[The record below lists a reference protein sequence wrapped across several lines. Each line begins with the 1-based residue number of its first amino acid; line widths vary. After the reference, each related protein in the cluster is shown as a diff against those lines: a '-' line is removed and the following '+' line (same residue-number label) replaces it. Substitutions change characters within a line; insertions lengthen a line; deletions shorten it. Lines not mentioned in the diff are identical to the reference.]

1 MKLLY
6 YLPWSY
12 GGLSDYAHPL
22 SNAITDLGIDV
33 TILCSPHYLTGNGER
48 YKCSFILQEIV
59 SNNPSPNKI
68 LRGLRFA
75 RITIQNYFKLV
86 EVIKNDQFEYVLMGA
101 YAEYFAPIWSPPFRQ
116 LAQKGVIFG
125 AIIHDPVRNT
135 VLGPLWW
142 HRWSIACAYSFLREA
157 FVHESTEL
165 DTVWSIPGLR
175 TTVIPHGS
183 YQFGSPSLTKEVARA
198 SFNLPHGSKV
208 MLAFGHIRDNK
219 NLDLILQAMVQFP
232 DVYLIVAGR
241 EQSASQL
248 PAGFYQE
255 LATSLGV
262 SERCR
267 WYVRF
272 IQNDEIANFFE
283 ASDFVLLTYSGSFCS
298 ASGVLNTAVYYRKPC
313 LVSSGKGSLK
323 TVVQEYE
330 LGVWIEPDNINSIS
344 SGICKLIETP
354 PKPNWNRYMQENS
367 WTASA
372 ESIIKSFKS
381 AKKHINLANTKL

>member
-6 YLPWSY
+6 YSPWSY

-22 SNAITDLGIDV
+22 SNAIADLGVDI
-33 TILCSPHYLTGNGER
+33 TILCSPHYPTGRGER
-48 YKCSFILQEIV
+48 YQCLPILQEIV
-59 SNNPSPNKI
+59 SNNPSPNKF

-86 EVIKNDQFEYVLMGA
+86 EVIKNNQFEYVLMGA

-116 LAQKGVIFG
+116 LAQKGIIFG
-125 AIIHDPVRNT
+125 AVIHDPVRNT
-135 VLGPLWW
+135 VLGPFWW

-157 FVHESTEL
+157 FVHESIEL
-165 DTVWSIPGLR
+165 DTVQSIPGLR
-175 TTVIPHGS
+175 TTVIPHGP
-183 YQFGSPSLTKEVARA
+183 YQFGSPSLTKEAARA
-198 SFNLPHGSKV
+198 SFKLPNGGIV

-232 DVYLIVAGR
+232 DVYLIVAGQ
-241 EQSASQL
+241 EQSASQR
-248 PAGFYQE
+248 PAGSYQE

-267 WYVRF
+267 WHVRF

-283 ASDFVLLTYSGSFCS
+283 AADCVLLTYSSSFRS
-298 ASGVLNTAVYYRKPC
+298 ASGVLNIAVCYRKPC
-313 LVSSGKGSLK
+313 LASSGKGHLQ
-323 TVVQEYE
+323 TVMQEYE
-330 LGVWIEPDNINSIS
+330 LGVWVEPDNIDSLS

-367 WTASA
+367 WTANA
-372 ESIIKSFKS
+372 ESIIESFKVT
-381 AKKHINLANTKL
+381 KNT